1 MAADSKNTN
10 KITEDATK
18 RLEENTE
25 RVKEFASAVTESTKS
40 NSALVIDN
48 YEQAAKSFF
57 EAQRELAKAQQADW
71 VKDASA
77 TQIQFAEEVT
87 NAWVKAAR
95 QLLK

>member
-1 MAADSKNTN
+1 MTADNT
-10 KITEDATK
+10 KKFTDEATK
-18 RLEENTE
+18 RVEESTE
-25 RVKEFASAVTESTKS
+25 RAKEFASAVTESTKT

-57 EAQRELAKAQQADW
+57 EAQRDLAESQQVDW

-95 QLLK
+95 QLLN

>member
-1 MAADSKNTN
+1 MTAANKNAQ
-10 KITEDATK
+10 KITDETTK
-18 RLEENTE
+18 RLEENAE
-25 RVKEFASAVTESTKS
+25 RMKEFASSVAESTKS

-48 YEQAAKSFF
+48 YENAAKSFF
-57 EAQRELAKAQQADW
+57 EAQRELASAQQVDW